1 MEGTGGRGA
10 RQRHQ
15 LRLQLVGH
23 QLDGGARIGQRAAQV
38 KQVDAGLQQ
47 GEPAPLPLNLR
58 KCW

>member
-1 MEGTGGRGA
+1 MEGAVGRGA

-38 KQVDAGLQQ
+38 KQVDTGLQQ
-47 GEPAPLPLNLR
+47 SEPAILPLNLK